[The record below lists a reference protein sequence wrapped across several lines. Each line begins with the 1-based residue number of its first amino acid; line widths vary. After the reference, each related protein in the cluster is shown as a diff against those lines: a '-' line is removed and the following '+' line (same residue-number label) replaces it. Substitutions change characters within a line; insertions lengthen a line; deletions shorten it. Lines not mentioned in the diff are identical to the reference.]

1 MAKRVKPKQRS
12 TAKRAWLI
20 VLSSLMAVLSIVFIG
35 GGLWLDYYF
44 GGLNTTKLTKDPEAL
59 GISAD
64 ATHDDQIINI
74 ALFGVDSRTTA
85 IRGRSDAVII
95 LTIDNR
101 HGKIKMT
108 SVLRDSSIIID
119 GRGEDKIAHAYA
131 YGQAELA
138 IKTLNQNFNLNISEY
153 VSVNFSSLAHIIDEV
168 GGLDIEITE
177 RERQEINRLIQ
188 LPTSGYYGLGLDR
201 TLVRQTGLVHLNGTQ
216 ALTYARIRKIDSDN
230 KRAERQQIVLDKL
243 FEKAKGIK
251 KSEYPDMIRTILPM
265 LETSLSY
272 TDIIGMSGILLADGL
287 SIEKLTVPD
296 KSIEGIN
303 LQSGY
308 DTSGRWV
315 WKYDYEVA
323 AKAIDDFIYEGSN
336 H

>member
-1 MAKRVKPKQRS
+1 MAKRVKPKQRT
-12 TAKRAWLI
+12 TAKKVWLI
-20 VLSSLMAVLSIVFIG
+20 VLSSFMAVLSVVFIG

-44 GGLNTTKLTKDPEAL
+44 GGLNTTKLTKDPVAL
-59 GISAD
+59 GISSE
-64 ATHDDQIINI
+64 ATHDDKIINI

-108 SVLRDSSIIID
+108 SILRDSSVIID

-153 VSVNFSSLAHIIDEV
+153 VSVNFSSLANIIDKV
-168 GGLDIEITE
+168 GGLDLEVTE
-177 RERQEINRLIQ
+177 RERVEINRLIKK
-188 LPTSGYYGLGLDR
+188 PSSGYAGLGLDR
-201 TLVRQTGLVHLNGTQ
+201 TLLKESGLVHLNGTQ
-216 ALTYARIRKIDSDN
+216 ALTYARIRKIDSDTV
-230 KRAERQQIVLDKL
+230 RASRQQIVLDKL
-243 FEKAKGIK
+243 FEKAKK
-251 KSEYPDMIRTILPM
+251 MDKSEYPDMIRTILPM

-272 TDIIGMSGILLADGL
+272 SDIIGMSGILLTDGL
-287 SIEKLTVPD
+287 SIEKLTLPD

-303 LQSGY
+303 LRSGY
-308 DTSGRWV
+308 DTNGRWV
-315 WKYDYEVA
+315 WKYDYDVA
-323 AKAIDDFIYEGSN
+323 AKAIDKFIYEGSN

>member
-1 MAKRVKPKQRS
+1 MAKRVKPK
-12 TAKRAWLI
+12 TK
-20 VLSSLMAVLSIVFIG
+20 SSKGWWIALVSVMAVL
-35 GGLWLDYYF
+35 GLLLLAAAGLGQYYL
-44 GGLNTTKLTKDPEAL
+44 GGLNTTKLTKDPTAL

-64 ATHDDQIINI
+64 ATNDDQIINI

-95 LTIDNR
+95 LSIDNR

-108 SVLRDSSIIID
+108 SVLRDSSIMIE

-153 VSVNFSSLAHIIDEV
+153 VSVNFASLAHIIDEV

-177 RERQEINRLIQ
+177 REKNEINRLIQ
-188 LPTSGYYGLGLDR
+188 KPTSGYYGLGLDR
-201 TLVRQTGLVHLNGTQ
+201 TLVKETGLVHLNGTQ

-243 FEKAKGIK
+243 FQKARSMK
-251 KSEYPDMIRTILPM
+251 KSDYPGLIRTLLPM

-272 TDIIGMSGILLADGL
+272 SDIIGMSSILLADGL
-287 SIEKLTVPD
+287 SIEKMTIPD

-303 LQSGY
+303 LRSGY
-308 DTSGRWV
+308 DANGRWV

-323 AKAIDDFIYEGSN
+323 ANAIDAFIYEGSN

>member
-1 MAKRVKPKQRS
+1 MAKRAKAKQKS
-12 TAKRAWLI
+12 SGNKAWWI
-20 VLSSLMAVLSIVFIG
+20 VLASLMSVLAVCLFVVAG
-35 GGLWLDYYF
+35 VAQYYF
-44 GGLNTTKLTKDPEAL
+44 GGLETTKLTKDPEAL

-95 LTIDNR
+95 LTVDKR

-108 SVLRDSSIIID
+108 SVLRDSSIVID

-201 TLVRQTGLVHLNGTQ
+201 TLVRDTGLVHLNGTQ

-243 FEKAKGIK
+243 FQKAKSMS
-251 KSEYPDMIRTILPM
+251 KSEYPDLIRTILPM

-272 TDIIGMSGILLADGL
+272 SDIIGMSSILLTDGL
-287 SIEKLTVPD
+287 SIEKLTIPD

-303 LQSGY
+303 LRSGY
-308 DTSGRWV
+308 DSNGRWV
-315 WKYDYEVA
+315 WKYDYAVA
-323 AKAIDDFIYEGSN
+323 TKAIDEFIYEGSN